1 MTTTFYYTLLLS
13 QVQLKLNLAF
23 IHLSTFTLWNSSS
36 GGEGSFINFLINLH
50 FDFFSAQ
57 RYSAINS
64 YFAGQKKMS
73 KVDKIYKPKLS
84 RQTLPVFTARISA
97 GFPSPA
103 ADYEEGKLDLN
114 KHLIKN
120 PPATFFVRVS
130 GDSME
135 GAGIHD
141 GDLLI
146 VDRSVE
152 PKSGKVVIAVLNGEL
167 TVKRLRI
174 SRGKYS
180 LEPEN
185 KNYSIQKITKDME
198 FEVWGVVTNVIHPL

>member
-1 MTTTFYYTLLLS
+1 
-13 QVQLKLNLAF
+13 
-23 IHLSTFTLWNSSS
+23 
-36 GGEGSFINFLINLH
+36 
-50 FDFFSAQ
+50 
-57 RYSAINS
+57 
-64 YFAGQKKMS
+64 MS
-73 KVDKIYKPKLS
+73 KVEKIFRPQIS
-84 RQTLPVFTARISA
+84 SQELPVFIARIAA

-120 PPATFFVRVS
+120 PAATFFVRVA
-130 GDSME
+130 GDSMV

-146 VDRSVE
+146 VDRAKE
-152 PKSGKVVIAVLNGEL
+152 PKNGSVIIAVLDGQL

-174 SRGKYS
+174 RRGKYA

-185 KNYSIQKITKDME
+185 DNYPVQPITEGME

>member
-1 MTTTFYYTLLLS
+1 
-13 QVQLKLNLAF
+13 
-23 IHLSTFTLWNSSS
+23 
-36 GGEGSFINFLINLH
+36 
-50 FDFFSAQ
+50 
-57 RYSAINS
+57 
-64 YFAGQKKMS
+64 MS
-73 KVDKIYKPKLS
+73 KVEKIYKPKLS
-84 RQTLPVFTARISA
+84 KQALPVFTARISA

-103 ADYEEGKLDLN
+103 ADYEEGQLDLN
-114 KHLIKN
+114 KYLIKN

-135 GAGIHD
+135 GAGIHN

-146 VDRSVE
+146 VDRSIE
-152 PKSGKVVIAVLNGEL
+152 AKSGHVIIAVLNGEL

-174 SRGKYS
+174 YRGKFT

-185 KNYSIQKITKDME
+185 KNYPIQKITKDMA